1 MPLHVL
7 PEGQSVFVL
16 QPQLPPTTAMK
27 PVKQTEPRAL
37 AVQSVF
43 DAQPQ
48 VWYVVLQADPDG

>member
-16 QPQLPPTTAMK
+16 QPQLPPATS
-27 PVKQTEPRAL
+27 VKQTKPCAL

-43 DAQPQ
+43 DAQPHQ
-48 VWYVVLQADPDG
+48 WSPRLLDVQADPHG